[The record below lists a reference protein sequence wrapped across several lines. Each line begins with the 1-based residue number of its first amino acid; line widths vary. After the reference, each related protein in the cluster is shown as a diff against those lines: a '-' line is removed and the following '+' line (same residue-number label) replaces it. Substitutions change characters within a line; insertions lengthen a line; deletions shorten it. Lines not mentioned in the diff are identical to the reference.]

1 MQQERKTLS
10 IKRPAAAATEGAAS
24 DPTEILR
31 RAIRLKLCAT
41 AVYNKVVFRF
51 APHILYTRHDE
62 PFVDAMVIER
72 DGKPPREAKL
82 GVFKLSGLNDLQIT
96 TIPFLPLAL
105 FDPAEEKY
113 AGTTL
118 QAIRI

>member
-1 MQQERKTLS
+1 M
-10 IKRPAAAATEGAAS
+10 GGDVS
-24 DPTEILR
+24 DPAEILR
-31 RAIRLKLCAT
+31 RAIRLKLCVT
-41 AVYNKVVFRF
+41 AVYNKAAFRF
-51 APHILYTRHDE
+51 APHILYTRHDD

-82 GVFKLSGLNDLQIT
+82 GVFKLSGLNDVALT
-96 TIPFLPLAL
+96 TVPFLPLPS
-105 FDPAEEKY
+105 FNPAEEKY